1 MICVG
6 LSVCTAANFFCYFSW
21 ARQLSCSSLHHFRV
35 ANVIQIYY
43 LWPCKTVFFWN
54 YAVCVPGYVSFSGIS
69 LSSFS
74 VVMMKL
80 RPRASHISS
89 HQILFLTRGVS
100 SPFIP
105 ILEVGKINLL
115 RVTLLGSDHLEPQLF
130 SLNSSVS
137 SLHLLMTSPLVIHIL
152 SPMSIHPAHS
162 TQVGWSTQI
171 HFTQGWGFLGTNKY
185 CID

>member
-74 VVMMKL
+74 VAMMKL

-89 HQILFLTRGVS
+89 HQILFLTWGVS
-100 SPFIP
+100 SLFIP

-130 SLNSSVS
+130 SLNSQFLHCISLWL
-137 SLHLLMTSPLVIHIL
+137 LHLS
-152 SPMSIHPAHS
+152 SIYCPPCL
-162 TQVGWSTQI
+162 
-171 HFTQGWGFLGTNKY
+171 FTQPIPHRLVGVHKY
-185 CID
+185 TLLRGEDF